1 MENLEQPKWYVVH
14 TYSGYENSV
23 ETDLRNM
30 IENNNLQDYIFDI
43 KIPVEDDIVERNG
56 KKKVI
61 QRKKFP
67 SYVFI
72 KMIYTNHIW
81 FMVTRARGVTSF
93 VGSAGRPI
101 ALTDD
106 EIRRI
111 GLENVS
117 IEDFDIKVGD
127 DVRIVNG
134 ALENFIGVV
143 DSISAERQKV
153 KHPSNSTLLRLRN
166 FETRTLVHYL
176 KSRLQDASRRTII
189 FVGDGKS
196 FHTVAKPR

>member
-1 MENLEQPKWYVVH
+1 MENMEQPKWYVVH

-30 IENNNLQDYIFDI
+30 IENNSLQDYIFDI

-56 KKKVI
+56 KKKVV

-67 SYVFI
+67 CYVFI

-81 FMVTRARGVTSF
+81 FMVTRARGGTSF

-101 ALTDD
+101 ALTED

-111 GLENVS
+111 GLETVTL
-117 IEDFDIKVGD
+117 EDFDIKVGD

-143 DSISAERQKV
+143 ESISAERQKV
-153 KHPSNSTLLRLRN
+153 K
-166 FETRTLVHYL
+166 V
-176 KSRLQDASRRTII
+176 I
-189 FVGDGKS
+189 
-196 FHTVAKPR
+196 VAMFGRQTPVELDFAQVEKL

>member
-1 MENLEQPKWYVVH
+1 MEETNTAKWYVIH
-14 TYSGYENSV
+14 TYSGYEAMVKDSL
-23 ETDLRNM
+23 EKL
-30 IENNNLQDYIFDI
+30 IENNNLSSTILSI
-43 KIPVEDDIVERNG
+43 KIPMEQTIEERNG

-111 GLENVS
+111 GLETVS

-127 DVRIVNG
+127 HVRIVNG

-143 DSISAERQKV
+143 ESISAERQKV
-153 KHPSNSTLLRLRN
+153 K
-166 FETRTLVHYL
+166 V
-176 KSRLQDASRRTII
+176 I
-189 FVGDGKS
+189 
-196 FHTVAKPR
+196 VAMFGRQTPVELDFAQVEKL

>member
-1 MENLEQPKWYVVH
+1 MENIEKPNEQPKWYVIH

-30 IENNNLQDYIFDI
+30 IENNNLHDYIFDI

-67 SYVFI
+67 SYIYI
-72 KMIYTNHIW
+72 KMIYTSHIW
-81 FMVTRARGVTSF
+81 FMVTRIHGVTSF
-93 VGSAGRPI
+93 VGPVGRPV
-101 ALTDD
+101 ALTDE

-111 GLENVS
+111 GLETIS
-117 IEDFDIKVGD
+117 IEDFKIKQGD
-127 DVRIVNG
+127 DVRVISG

-143 DSISAERQKV
+143 DSINAEHQKV
-153 KHPSNSTLLRLRN
+153 K
-166 FETRTLVHYL
+166 V
-176 KSRLQDASRRTII
+176 I
-189 FVGDGKS
+189 
-196 FHTVAKPR
+196 VAMFGRQTPVELDFSQVEKL

>member
-1 MENLEQPKWYVVH
+1 MADKDEMDLRQDNPGRAWYVIH
-14 TYSGYENSV
+14 TYSGYENKV
-23 ETDLRNM
+23 KANLERLIHTANMENM
-30 IENNNLQDYIFDI
+30 IFNVVVPIEDE
-43 KIPVEDDIVERNG
+43 VEVKDG
-56 KKKVI
+56 KKKVV

-67 SYVFI
+67 CYVFI

-101 ALTDD
+101 ALTED

-111 GLENVS
+111 GLETVTL
-117 IEDFDIKVGD
+117 EDFDIKLGD

-143 DSISAERQKV
+143 ESISAERQKV
-153 KHPSNSTLLRLRN
+153 K
-166 FETRTLVHYL
+166 V
-176 KSRLQDASRRTII
+176 I
-189 FVGDGKS
+189 
-196 FHTVAKPR
+196 VAMFGRQTPVELDFAQVEKL